1 MPISFET
8 IPSNLRVPGTYIEVS
23 NRRASQGAFVGNQKS
38 LLIGQKLS
46 SGTAPVNV
54 PILVTTATEASAL
67 FGRGSM
73 VQAMVDAFKQNNKYT
88 ECWVMPIAD
97 NGAGVQATGTVVFSG
112 TPLETG
118 LINLYLAG
126 KRIQVPVSTADTAST
141 LATKLVAL
149 ITDEAPVTATASTG
163 TVTLT
168 AKHKGEVGNDI
179 DLRVNYLGTT
189 GGERTPAGVTV
200 VLTAFASGAGNPTTA
215 TALVLLPEEVY
226 NFIAFP
232 YQDTTNL
239 NALQAEL
246 ENRWSGT
253 MMKEGHAFSA
263 GTASSING
271 LITLGLTRNDPHVTR
286 LAFSRDA
293 LLTPVH
299 EVAAAYTAVVAQS
312 ATNDP
317 ALPLQTLELKGVLA
331 TTAFDPT
338 ERNTLLF
345 NGWATYSKT
354 VDGKVLLE
362 RAVTTYRVTATGI
375 PDVSFLDSETPLT
388 VAYLRQDLR
397 GFLASRFPR
406 FKLVND
412 GEPASA
418 GANTV
423 TPNVV
428 RTEIIARF
436 LFWQE
441 LGLVEDLE
449 QFKTDLVVQRNANDP
464 NRLDALLPPN
474 LVNQLRVVAGKI
486 EFLL

>member
-1 MPISFET
+1 
-8 IPSNLRVPGTYIEVS
+8 
-23 NRRASQGAFVGNQKS
+23 
-38 LLIGQKLS
+38 
-46 SGTAPVNV
+46 
-54 PILVTTATEASAL
+54 
-67 FGRGSM
+67 
-73 VQAMVDAFKQNNKYT
+73 
-88 ECWVMPIAD
+88 
-97 NGAGVQATGTVVFSG
+97 
-112 TPLETG
+112 
-118 LINLYLAG
+118 LA
-126 KRIQVPVSTADTAST
+126 
-141 LATKLVAL
+141 
-149 ITDEAPVTATASTG
+149 
-163 TVTLT
+163 
-168 AKHKGEVGNDI
+168 
-179 DLRVNYLGTT
+179 
-189 GGERTPAGVTV
+189 
-200 VLTAFASGAGNPTTA
+200 
-215 TALVLLPEEVY
+215 LLPEEVY
-226 NFIAFP
+226 NFISFP

-239 NALQAEL
+239 NAIRDEL

-299 EVAAAYTAVVAQS
+299 EVSAAYTAVVAQS
-312 ATNDP
+312 ATADP

-362 RAVTTYRVTATGI
+362 RAVTTYRVTPTGI
-375 PDVSFLDSETPLT
+375 PNDSFLDSETPLT

-397 GFLASRFPR
+397 GFISSRFPR
-406 FKLVND
+406 CKLVND

-423 TPNVV
+423 TPSVV
-428 RTEIIARF
+428 RTEIIARA
-436 LFWQE
+436 LRWRE
-441 LGLVEDLE
+441 LGLIEDIE
-449 QFKTDLVVQRNANDP
+449 QFKTDLTVQRNVNDP

-474 LVNQLRVVAGKI
+474 LVNQLRVIAGKI